1 MVVVV
6 VMVIASLDG
15 GARSK
20 GTSWG
25 ECLLCA
31 MYVLMAGRLDV
42 CPRRGSEI
50 KRAACG
56 VHALLS
62 ICVICRLMPA
72 LMAALVMQ
80 LVRLSL
86 QLQCV

>member
-15 GARSK
+15 GARSN
-20 GTSWG
+20 GYNWG

-56 VHALLS
+56 VHAFLS
-62 ICVICRLMPA
+62 ICVICRLVP
-72 LMAALVMQ
+72 ALVMQ

-86 QLQCV
+86 QLQCE